1 MSSNQMSKIYGLTG
15 GIAAG
20 KSTIL
25 DFFKTYGCK
34 VYDADQIA
42 RQVVEVGSV
51 GLKQIVEKFGQEV
64 LNSDQTLNRQKLA
77 GIVFS
82 DSEQLQNLNNITRPL
97 IKKRILKIIADTK
110 ASDEQTISIFE
121 IPLLFEGGYQP
132 YFDGIITI
140 YVNEKVQLKRLM
152 NRNNLTKE
160 VALDR
165 INSQMSMSEKRDRA
179 DFVID
184 NSGDLTHLA
193 DEFDKLISQL

>member
-1 MSSNQMSKIYGLTG
+1 MSKIYGLTG

-42 RQVVEVGSV
+42 RQVVEVESI

-64 LNSDQTLNRQKLA
+64 LNADGTLNRKKLA

-82 DSEQLQNLNNITRPL
+82 DSEQLKNLNNITRPL

-110 ASDEQTISIFE
+110 ASDEKNISIFE
-121 IPLLFEGGYQP
+121 IPLLFEGGYQQ

-140 YVNEKVQLKRLM
+140 YVSEEVQLKRLM
-152 NRNNLTKE
+152 NRNNITRE
-160 VALDR
+160 VALNR

>member
-1 MSSNQMSKIYGLTG
+1 MSKIYGLTG

-51 GLKQIVEKFGQEV
+51 GLKQIAEEFGQEV
-64 LNSDQTLNRQKLA
+64 LNADQTLNRKKLA
-77 GIVFS
+77 EIVFS
-82 DSEQLQNLNNITRPL
+82 DSEQLKKLNNITRPL

-110 ASDEQTISIFE
+110 ASDENTLSIFE
-121 IPLLFEGGYQP
+121 IPLLFEGGYQQ

-140 YVNEKVQLKRLM
+140 YVSEEVQLKRLM
-152 NRNNLTKE
+152 NRNNLTRE
-160 VALDR
+160 VALNR

>member
-1 MSSNQMSKIYGLTG
+1 MSKIYGLTG

-51 GLKQIVEKFGQEV
+51 GLKQIAEEFGQEV
-64 LNSDQTLNRQKLA
+64 LNADQTLNRKKLA
-77 GIVFS
+77 EIVFS
-82 DSEQLQNLNNITRPL
+82 DSEQLKKLNNITRPL

-110 ASDEQTISIFE
+110 ASDENTLSIFE
-121 IPLLFEGGYQP
+121 IPLLFEGGYQQ

-140 YVNEKVQLKRLM
+140 YVSEEVQLKRLM
-152 NRNNLTKE
+152 NRNNLTRE

-165 INSQMSMSEKRDRA
+165 INSQMSMSEKLDRA

>member
-1 MSSNQMSKIYGLTG
+1 MSKIYGLTG

-51 GLKQIVEKFGQEV
+51 GLKQIAEEFGQEV
-64 LNSDQTLNRQKLA
+64 LNADQTLNRKKLA
-77 GIVFS
+77 EIVFS
-82 DSEQLQNLNNITRPL
+82 DSEQLKKLNDITRPL

-110 ASDEQTISIFE
+110 ASDENTLSIFE
-121 IPLLFEGGYQP
+121 IPLLFEGGYQQ

-140 YVNEKVQLKRLM
+140 YVSEEVQLKRLM
-152 NRNNLTKE
+152 NRNNLTRE

>member
-1 MSSNQMSKIYGLTG
+1 MSKIYGLTG

-25 DFFKTYGCK
+25 DFFETYGCK

-51 GLKQIVEKFGQEV
+51 GLKQIVEKFGQEI

-110 ASDEQTISIFE
+110 VSDEQTISIFE

>member
-1 MSSNQMSKIYGLTG
+1 MSKIYGLTG

-51 GLKQIVEKFGQEV
+51 GLKQIAEKFGQEV
-64 LNSDQTLNRQKLA
+64 LNADQTLNRKKLA
-77 GIVFS
+77 EIVFS
-82 DSEQLQNLNNITRPL
+82 DSEQLKKLNNITRPL

-110 ASDEQTISIFE
+110 ASDENTLSIFE
-121 IPLLFEGGYQP
+121 IPLLFEGGYQQ

-140 YVNEKVQLKRLM
+140 YVSEEVQLKRLM
-152 NRNNLTKE
+152 NRNNLTRE

>member
-1 MSSNQMSKIYGLTG
+1 MRDRDRKNQSWWSWYAFLSEVSSNQMSKIYGLTG

-25 DFFKTYGCK
+25 DFFETYGCK
-34 VYDADQIA
+34 VYDADQLA

-121 IPLLFEGGYQP
+121 IPL
-132 YFDGIITI
+132 
-140 YVNEKVQLKRLM
+140 
-152 NRNNLTKE
+152 
-160 VALDR
+160 
-165 INSQMSMSEKRDRA
+165 
-179 DFVID
+179 
-184 NSGDLTHLA
+184 
-193 DEFDKLISQL
+193 